1 MQVLTRTQTPELCRE
16 WRFIPHSIQERY
28 QSTEQVQRPSGR
40 ATVIFEG
47 PLFAGSINPGLLAA
61 KAKAWLA
68 FEDSN
73 SDIQKAPKQMN
84 LRG

>member
-1 MQVLTRTQTPELCRE
+1 METHSPQNPGKVPEHRTSAEAQLRSHCD
-16 WRFIPHSIQERY
+16 
-28 QSTEQVQRPSGR
+28 
-40 ATVIFEG
+40 FEG

-68 FEDSN
+68 FEDSS

-84 LRG
+84 LRE